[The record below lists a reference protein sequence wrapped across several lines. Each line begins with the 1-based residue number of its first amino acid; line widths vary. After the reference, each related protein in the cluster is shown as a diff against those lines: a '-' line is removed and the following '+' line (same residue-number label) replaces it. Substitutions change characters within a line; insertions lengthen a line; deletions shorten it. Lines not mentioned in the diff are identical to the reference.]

1 MAQYVAEHPEI
12 AEKPVEVAEKPVE
25 VAEKRAEVSVP
36 AALNPSPLG
45 LCAFALTTFVLS
57 ALNAQLVPA
66 AGATIIIG
74 IALFYGGI
82 AQMLAGMWEFRVG
95 NTFAG
100 VVFTS
105 YGAFWLAVGYS
116 LQNHLIVSPTA
127 FAFFLLAWGIFTA
140 MMLLGALRTNVALI
154 TVFLVVLLT
163 IVALTI
169 DEFVGG
175 GTTWGLIGGW
185 LGIIAAVLAWY
196 TALAG
201 LLASTKSAFH
211 LPTWPIK

>member
-1 MAQYVAEHPEI
+1 MAQYVADRPVSTETRAEI
-12 AEKPVEVAEKPVE
+12 AEKH
-25 VAEKRAEVSVP
+25 AEVSVP
-36 AALNPSPLG
+36 AAINPAPLG

-57 ALNAQLVPA
+57 AWNAQLFPVI
-66 AGATIIIG
+66 GVTIIIG

-95 NTFAG
+95 NTFPG

-105 YGAFWLAVGYS
+105 YGAFWLAFGYS
-116 LQNHLIVSPTA
+116 LQNHLIVNSMA
-127 FAFFLLAWGIFTA
+127 AGYFLLAWGIFTV
-140 MMLLGALRTNVALI
+140 MMLLAALRTNVALI
-154 TVFLVVLLT
+154 STFVVVLLT

-169 DEFVGG
+169 GKFTSGDIA
-175 GTTWGLIGGW
+175 TTWTVIGGW
-185 LGIIAAVLAWY
+185 LGIIAAALAGY

-201 LLASTKSAFH
+201 LLASTKSAFQ

>member
-1 MAQYVAEHPEI
+1 MAQYVAERP
-12 AEKPVEVAEKPVE
+12 E
-25 VAEKRAEVSVP
+25 VAEKRPEVAEKRPEAAVP
-36 AALNPSPLG
+36 AAINPSPLG

-57 ALNAQLVPA
+57 ALNAGLIPA
-66 AGATIIIG
+66 VGATIIIG
-74 IALFYGGI
+74 VALFYGGI
-82 AQMLAGMWEFRVG
+82 AQMLAGRWEFRVG

-116 LQNHLIVSPTA
+116 LQNHLILSHTA
-127 FAFFLLAWGIFTA
+127 FAYFLLGWAIFTG
-140 MMLLGALRTNVALI
+140 MMLLGALRTNVALV
-154 TVFLVVLLT
+154 TVFVVVLLT

-169 DEFVGG
+169 EQFGG
-175 GTTWGLIGGW
+175 GAMWGQIGGW

>member
-12 AEKPVEVAEKPVE
+12 AEKHAE
-25 VAEKRAEVSVP
+25 AAVP
-36 AALNPSPLG
+36 AALNPAPLG
-45 LCAFALTTFVLS
+45 LCAFALTTFILS
-57 ALNAQLVPA
+57 AFNAQLFPA
-66 AGATIIIG
+66 VGATILIG
-74 IALFYGGI
+74 VALFYGGI

-95 NTFAG
+95 NTFGG

-116 LQNHLIVSPTA
+116 LQNHLIVNQTA
-127 FAFFLLAWGIFTA
+127 FAYFLLGWAIFTA

-154 TVFLVVLLT
+154 TVFAVVLLT
-163 IVALTI
+163 IVALTVA
-169 DEFVGG
+169 EFTGVAM
-175 GTTWGLIGGW
+175 WVQIGGW
-185 LGIIAAVLAWY
+185 LGIIAAILAWY

-211 LPTWPIK
+211 LPTWPMK

>member
-1 MAQYVAEHPEI
+1 MAQYVAERPEVAEKRPEI
-12 AEKPVEVAEKPVE
+12 AEKRPEA
-25 VAEKRAEVSVP
+25 AVP
-36 AALNPSPLG
+36 AAINPSPLG
-45 LCAFALTTFVLS
+45 LCAFALTTFVLC
-57 ALNAQLVPA
+57 AFKAGLIPA
-66 AGATIIIG
+66 VGATIIIG
-74 IALFYGGI
+74 VALFYGGI

-116 LQNHLIVSPTA
+116 LQNHLILSPTA
-127 FAFFLLAWGIFTA
+127 FAYFLLAWAIFTG

-154 TVFLVVLLT
+154 TVFAVVFLT
-163 IVALTI
+163 IVALAI
-169 DEFVGG
+169 EQFGG
-175 GTTWGLIGGW
+175 GAIWGQIGGW

>member
-1 MAQYVAEHPEI
+1 MAQFVAERPVSTETRAEI
-12 AEKPVEVAEKPVE
+12 
-25 VAEKRAEVSVP
+25 AEKRAEVSVP
-36 AALNPSPLG
+36 AAINPAPLG
-45 LCAFALTTFVLS
+45 LCAFALTTFLLS
-57 ALNAQLVPA
+57 VFNAQIVPA
-66 AGATIIIG
+66 AGEPILIG

-95 NTFAG
+95 NTFGG

-116 LQNHLIVSPTA
+116 LQNHLIVNQTA
-127 FAFFLLAWGIFTA
+127 FAYLLLAWTIFTA
-140 MMLLGALRTNVALI
+140 MMLLAALRTNVALI
-154 TVFLVVLLT
+154 TTFVVVLLT
-163 IVALTI
+163 VVALTVGK
-169 DEFVGG
+169 FVGG
-175 GTTWGLIGGW
+175 DIGAIWTQVGGW
-185 LGIIAAVLAWY
+185 LGIVAAVLAWY

>member
-1 MAQYVAEHPEI
+1 MISTFRQCQRQIGTGGQAHLATSQDET
-12 AEKPVEVAEKPVE
+12 EVA
-25 VAEKRAEVSVP
+25 VP
-36 AALNPSPLG
+36 AAINPAPLG

-57 ALNAQLVPA
+57 AFNAQLFPA
-66 AGATIIIG
+66 VGATILIG

-95 NTFAG
+95 NTFGG

-116 LQNHLIVSPTA
+116 LQQNQLLVSHTA
-127 FAFFLLAWGIFTA
+127 FAYFLLGWAIFTG
-140 MMLLGALRTNVALI
+140 MMLLGALRTNLALI
-154 TVFLVVLLT
+154 TVFVVVLLT

-169 DEFVGG
+169 AEFGG
-175 GTTWGLIGGW
+175 GAMWVQIGGW

-201 LLASTKSAFH
+201 LLVSTKSAFH
-211 LPTWPIK
+211 LPTWPMK

>member
-1 MAQYVAEHPEI
+1 MAQYVAERPEI
-12 AEKPVEVAEKPVE
+12 
-25 VAEKRAEVSVP
+25 AEKRAEVAVP
-36 AALNPSPLG
+36 AAINPAPLG

-57 ALNAQLVPA
+57 AFNAQLFPA
-66 AGATIIIG
+66 IGATILIG

-95 NTFAG
+95 NTFGG

-116 LQNHLIVSPTA
+116 LQNHLIVNPTA
-127 FAFFLLAWGIFTA
+127 FAYFLLGWAIFTG
-140 MMLLGALRTNVALI
+140 MMLLGSLRTNLALI
-154 TVFLVVLLT
+154 TVFVVVLLT

-169 DEFVGG
+169 AEFGG
-175 GTTWGLIGGW
+175 GAIWGLIGGW

-211 LPTWPIK
+211 LPTWPMK